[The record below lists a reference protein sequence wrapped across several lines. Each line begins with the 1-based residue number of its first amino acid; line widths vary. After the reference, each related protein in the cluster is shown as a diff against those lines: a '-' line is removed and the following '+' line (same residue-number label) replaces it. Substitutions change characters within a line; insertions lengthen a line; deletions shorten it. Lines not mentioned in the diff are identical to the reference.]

1 MARNTN
7 NTCLC
12 RVPVDEVAA
21 TIPGAAFARDAELE
35 DWCRREGVDLARDYR
50 GRWSIPLSTAY
61 ELYERAERAAA
72 EHAAAQAEINARNEA
87 EIATAQ
93 AKRQETYAA
102 AYITAMRHGK
112 GGMVAN
118 QDGWSAVHKAEK
130 GTPARITD
138 QLGPVHAPQ
147 EVA

>member
-12 RVPVDEVAA
+12 RVPAGEAA
-21 TIPGAAFARDAELE
+21 GIPPFARDAELE
-35 DWCRREGVDLARDYR
+35 EWCRREGVDLALDYR

-72 EHAAAQAEINARNEA
+72 EQAAAQAEIDARNRA
-87 EIATAQ
+87 ELSTAQ
-93 AKRQETYAA
+93 AKRQETYVA
-102 AYITAMRHGK
+102 AYIAAMRRGK
-112 GGMVAN
+112 GGMLAN
-118 QDGWSAVHKAEK
+118 QEGWAAVHEAERK
-130 GTPARITD
+130 TPARITD
-138 QLGPVHAPQ
+138 QLGPVHVPQ